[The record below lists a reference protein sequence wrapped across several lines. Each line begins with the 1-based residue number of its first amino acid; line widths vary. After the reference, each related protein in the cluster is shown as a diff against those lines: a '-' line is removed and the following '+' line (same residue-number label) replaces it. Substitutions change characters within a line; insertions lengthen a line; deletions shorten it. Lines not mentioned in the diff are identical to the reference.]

1 MLSDTALRNI
11 QACLSSLDELAEGK
25 FIFAEN
31 IIKKILTNISQSDE
45 IFDLISECMKN
56 FNFDREFNR
65 AKVKMPTKDGYFN
78 MPENRAVIIPMVFCI
93 LVDIR
98 DRKLDFGEFLK
109 NYFKH
114 EKMSEYENFAQV
126 VIAPFKQ
133 ALLYCFDMENQG
145 GQVHI
150 EDLQKQEQQKQE
162 KVQKENN
169 RIQKQEE
176 IKQQIQQKSEETIKL
191 EAFFENIKNICN
203 QITCI
208 INQERKIKPE
218 IKDDCEYVIRCIID
232 NVEKQDINNITA
244 LIVAGEYVFG
254 KVKHLRFVAK
264 ELREQIISLYN

>member
-11 QACLSSLDELAEGK
+11 QACLASLDELSEGK

-45 IFDLISECMKN
+45 IYDLISECMKS

-65 AKVKMPTKDGYFN
+65 AKVKMPTKDGYFV
-78 MPENRAVIIPMVFCI
+78 MPENRAVVIPLVFCI

-98 DRKLDFGEFLK
+98 DQKINFGEFLTT
-109 NYFKH
+109 YFKN

-133 ALLYCFDMENQG
+133 ALLYCFDMENQS

-150 EDLQKQEQQKQE
+150 DDL
-162 KVQKENN
+162 
-169 RIQKQEE
+169 QKQEE

-191 EAFFENIKNICN
+191 EMFFTNIKNICN
-203 QITCI
+203 QIISI

-218 IKDDCEYVIRCIID
+218 IKDDCEYLVRCIID
-232 NVEKQDINNITA
+232 NTEKQDINNIAA
-244 LIVAGEYVFG
+244 LVVAGEYVF
-254 KVKHLRFVAK
+254 KNVKNLRFVAK
-264 ELREQIISLYN
+264 ELREQIIKLYD

>member
-11 QACLSSLDELAEGK
+11 QACLASLDELSEGK

-45 IFDLISECMKN
+45 IYDLISECMKS

-65 AKVKMPTKDGYFN
+65 AKVKMPTKDGYFV
-78 MPENRAVIIPMVFCI
+78 MPENRAVVIPLVFCI

-98 DRKLDFGEFLK
+98 DQKINFGEFLTT
-109 NYFKH
+109 YFKN

-133 ALLYCFDMENQG
+133 ALLYCFDMENQS

-150 EDLQKQEQQKQE
+150 DDLQKQKKEQQE
-162 KVQKENN
+162 KEKKEEA
-169 RIQKQEE
+169 RMQKQEE

-191 EAFFENIKNICN
+191 EMFFTNIKNICN
-203 QITCI
+203 QIISI

-218 IKDDCEYVIRCIID
+218 IKDDCEYLVRCIID
-232 NVEKQDINNITA
+232 NTEKQDINNIAA
-244 LIVAGEYVFG
+244 LVVAGEYVF
-254 KVKHLRFVAK
+254 KNVKNLRFVAK
-264 ELREQIISLYN
+264 ELREQIIKLYD